1 MSLFN
6 ESTGKFN
13 PAALKKLSTFDLN
26 HTYNIFGYTPL
37 IQAIN
42 MRDIDLIN
50 ELLKRGADPN
60 CPRKQSEGDA
70 DYRLYPLEYTDPNE
84 ERAEN
89 NSNTVRRCT
98 YKVCYNAHFTTS
110 RV

>member
-13 PAALKKLSTFDLN
+13 YLGLKKLSTYDLN

-42 MRDIDLIN
+42 MRDTDLIN
-50 ELLKRGADPN
+50 ELINRGADPN
-60 CPRKQSEGDA
+60 CPRKQLEGDA
-70 DYRLYPLEYTDPNE
+70 DPRLYPLEYAANNDKIFNLLT
-84 ERAEN
+84 ERGARKCSHAVLFEM
-89 NSNTVRRCT
+89 RIE
-98 YKVCYNAHFTTS
+98 HM
-110 RV
+110 